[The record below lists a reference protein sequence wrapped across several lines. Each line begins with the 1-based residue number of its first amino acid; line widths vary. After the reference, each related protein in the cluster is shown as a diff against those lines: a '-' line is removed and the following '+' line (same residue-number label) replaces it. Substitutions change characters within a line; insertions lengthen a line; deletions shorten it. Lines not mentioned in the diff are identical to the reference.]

1 MASPSPAHWVRETQ
15 QTNISEDDQGQLRI
29 NQYIIMKCLGR
40 GSYGTVSLAKDTNT
54 NQKYAI
60 KEFSKQRLRKL
71 EQAQSPFGVGWARGR
86 GQGRGRPKRGWGS
99 RRGGAGMGRPTSSEN
114 GASLSSTAT
123 ATEGGSLNQIK
134 REVAIFKKL
143 RHPNIIRLY
152 EVINDPDHDG
162 LYMVYEV
169 CEKGP
174 LIEVRLH
181 QIVEPC
187 PETEAR
193 GFFRQALLG
202 IEYLHHTGII
212 HRDIKPDNL
221 LLDHTGQLKIVD
233 FGISEMFEKTS
244 DMIKRSAGSPA
255 FMAPELCHPN
265 HGEVSG
271 TLADIWSFGVT
282 LYCLVVG
289 KIPFKG
295 DSAPAIYEAIRNE
308 LLVIPDIGLSDSLCD
323 LLTKMLDKNPATRA
337 TIPAIR
343 VHPWVT
349 NDGVWSLPS
358 VEVNCEHIVTEVTE
372 QEIALAITTLSGV
385 ATVVKAVQRF
395 KALRSRRTDQGSE
408 AFTTSTSTSSSNQV
422 P

>member
-1 MASPSPAHWVRETQ
+1 
-15 QTNISEDDQGQLRI
+15 
-29 NQYIIMKCLGR
+29 MKYLGR
-40 GSYGTVSLAKDTNT
+40 GSYGTVSLAQDANT

-71 EQAQSPFGVGWARGR
+71 EQAQSPFGGGWARGR
-86 GQGRGRPKRGWGS
+86 GQGRGRPMRGWGS
-99 RRGGAGMGRPTSSEN
+99 RRGGAGMARANSGDDRSSQ
-114 GASLSSTAT
+114 SSTAT

-152 EVINDPDHDG
+152 EVINDPNHDG
-162 LYMVYEV
+162 LYMVYEL
-169 CEKGP
+169 CEKGA
-174 LIEVRLH
+174 LIDIRLH
-181 QIVEPC
+181 QAVEPC
-187 PETEAR
+187 PEAEAR

-202 IEYLHHTGII
+202 IEYLHYTGII

-244 DMIKRSAGSPA
+244 DMIKKSAGSPA

-271 TLADIWSFGVT
+271 TLADIWSLGVT

-289 KIPFKG
+289 QLPFQG
-295 DSAPAIYEAIRNE
+295 DSAPAIYEAILNDR
-308 LLVIPDIGLSDSLCD
+308 LVIPDIGLSDSLRD
-323 LLTKMLDKNPATRA
+323 LLTKMLDKDPSTRA
-337 TIPAIR
+337 TISAIR

-349 NDGVWSLPS
+349 NDGEWPLPS
-358 VEVNCEHIVTEVTE
+358 VDVNCEHIVTEVTE
-372 QEIALAITTLSGV
+372 QEISSAITTLSGV

-408 AFTTSTSTSSSNQV
+408 ASTTSTSTSSTNEV
-422 P
+422 